1 MIGILESVVGQFIG
15 KGVEYLKGSI
25 EFNRSKDAIN
35 ERIARELRFN
45 DELLKAIL
53 KHKKE
58 KEPELIS
65 HLTESLQTT
74 AFDAI
79 SDSSIPLTLFFAE
92 SDIRQE
98 DWKSIQEKFP
108 YPSAIYS
115 KWASTIGDPT
125 MLIERIYHRMKII
138 KLFSTLDI
146 SKNQQSIKYVL
157 FLIRAYQI
165 GIGKSK

>member
-1 MIGILESVVGQFIG
+1 MVGILESVVGQFIG

-25 EFNRSKDAIN
+25 EFKRSKDAIN

-53 KHKKE
+53 KHKKGE
-58 KEPELIS
+58 KPELIS
-65 HLTESLQTT
+65 HLTESLQTK

-108 YPSAIYS
+108 YPSAIYF
-115 KWASTIGDPT
+115 KWASTIGDST
-125 MLIERIYHRMKII
+125 ELIERIYHRMKII
-138 KLFSTLDI
+138 KLFSALDI

-157 FLIRAYQI
+157 FLIRAYQL